1 MAVFKVKALKDYSPI
16 VKGMEVEIVQK
27 INNRPSQVDIK
38 EAFAVKYNIN
48 APGAIYHDSSR
59 FQITEL

>member
-1 MAVFKVKALKDYSPI
+1 MAVFKIKSLKDYSPI
-16 VKGMEVEIVQK
+16 IKGMEVEIVQK

-38 EAFAVKYNIN
+38 DAFVEKYKIA

-59 FQITEL
+59 FEITEM